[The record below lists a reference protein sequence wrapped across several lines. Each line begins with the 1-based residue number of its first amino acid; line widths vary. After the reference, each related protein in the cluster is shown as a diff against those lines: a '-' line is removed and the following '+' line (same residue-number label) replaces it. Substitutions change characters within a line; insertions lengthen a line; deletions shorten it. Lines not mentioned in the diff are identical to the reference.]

1 MTSHSDLAGREVS
14 KKWCKPQ
21 TANSMSCDTTTL
33 FAVPEPTKPGMSLL
47 AAASIFF
54 VAVAIGYG
62 CTVSNPFIHED
73 KFFLLWNPLFGQTDQ
88 AGSFLFERTTE
99 PRPLVFA
106 SFYINYLISGF
117 EVWSYHLV
125 NMLIHAL
132 AALTL
137 FGIVRLSIRWPELRE
152 QYWSKRDCL
161 SLACGLIWALHP
173 LQTQSV
179 TYISQRSESFAGL
192 FLLLTLYC
200 AIHFFQA
207 RASRSRQKWMV
218 FAGANLVLGVL
229 CKEFVAI
236 ITVLILCYEYVFCKI
251 TRRSVPLYLCLLP
264 GLGTAV
270 ILFFGFPNTTEGV
283 AAVKLSHLDYF
294 LTQAEI
300 IWQYVSLAVWPDAL
314 IFDYVHTIDPLSV
327 AWPYVAGLGIV
338 ACVAGWGVWKRKPWG
353 VVLAGFLLTLAPTS
367 SFLPMPALAAE
378 NRMYVPLA
386 SLVILVVFGVYHF
399 GVRLLHITVA
409 GPDNRARI
417 GLILGRVLLFV
428 CCSILLTL
436 TMMRNWDYRSE
447 LGLWLDTL
455 AKQKENYRAY
465 AWAGAILVDQAEPE
479 KAIPYL
485 EESLK
490 IKPDSFNAR
499 LHMGRAMSMLDHD
512 DESMRWFRESLSLNP
527 TNYRLCNH
535 VGVVL
540 FNLGNKAAA
549 REVFSASKRLEPSNS
564 TADKYLSLL
573 PIN

>member
-1 MTSHSDLAGREVS
+1 M
-14 KKWCKPQ
+14 P
-21 TANSMSCDTTTL
+21 CDTTTL
-33 FAVPEPTKPGMSLL
+33 FATPEPAKPGISLL
-47 AAASIFF
+47 KAAGIFF
-54 VAVAIGYG
+54 VAVTLGYG
-62 CTVSNPFIHED
+62 WTLHCPFVHED

-88 AGSFLFERTTE
+88 VGSFLFERTTE

-125 NMLIHAL
+125 NVLFHAL

-137 FGIVRLSIRWPELRE
+137 FGIIRLSIRWPQLRE
-152 QYWSKRDCL
+152 QYGDKRDCL

-179 TYISQRSESFAGL
+179 TYISQRSESLAGL
-192 FLLLTLYC
+192 FLFLTLYC

-207 RASRSRQKWMV
+207 KASRSRQKWMV
-218 FAGANLVLGVL
+218 FTGVNFVLGVL
-229 CKEFVAI
+229 CKESVAI
-236 ITVLILCYEYVFCKI
+236 IALFIVCYEYVFCQL
-251 TRRSVPLYLCLLP
+251 TRRSIPLYLCFLP
-264 GLGTAV
+264 GIATAAV
-270 ILFFGFPNTTEGV
+270 LYFWFPNISDGI

-294 LTQAEI
+294 LSQAKI
-300 IWQYVSLAVWPDAL
+300 VWHYVSLAFWPDTL
-314 IFDYVHTIDPLSV
+314 IFDYVHPIDSFSN
-327 AWPYVAGLGIV
+327 AWPYVAVLGVFAGLAV
-338 ACVAGWGVWKRKPWG
+338 WGVWVRKPWG
-353 VVLAGFLLTLAPTS
+353 AVLAGFFLTLAPTS
-367 SFLPMPALAAE
+367 SFFPMPALVAE

-386 SLVILVVFGVYHF
+386 SLVILAVFGGYHF
-399 GVRLLHITVA
+399 GVRLLRITMA
-409 GPDNRARI
+409 GPDNRSRT
-417 GLILGRVLLFV
+417 GLILGRVLLII
-428 CCSILLTL
+428 CCSLLIVL
-436 TMMRNWDYRSE
+436 TVLRNWDYRSE
-447 LGLWLDTL
+447 LGLWLDTIH
-455 AKQKENYRAY
+455 KQKENYRAY

-490 IKPDSFNAR
+490 IKPNSFNAR

-512 DESMRWFRESLSLNP
+512 DESLRWFREALSLNP

-549 REVFSASKRLEPSNS
+549 REVFSASKRLEQNNP

-573 PIN
+573 PVN